1 MDALTEVRDFIL
13 ARRQAVLAV
22 SANDEP
28 FTAMTSYVVEPGLAG
43 FLIHL
48 SDLSPHKRML
58 LANPKCS
65 LLIAEADD
73 GRAEV
78 MSLARVTLQGLAA
91 KIAKDTDDYAQAR
104 ARFLARL
111 PSSEIMF
118 GLPDFDLFRITPVG
132 GRFIGGFGRA
142 FAFTSDQLIQTTNR

>member
-1 MDALTEVRDFIL
+1 MNDLTEVRNFIL
-13 ARRQAVLAV
+13 ARRQATLAV
-22 SANDEP
+22 CANDEP
-28 FTAMTSYVVEPGLAG
+28 FTAMTSYVVEPGVAG
-43 FLIHL
+43 LLIHL
-48 SDLSPHKRML
+48 SDLAPHKRML

-65 LLIAEADD
+65 VLIAEADD

-78 MSLARVTLQGLAA
+78 MSLARVALQGIAA
-91 KIAKDTDDYAQAR
+91 KIEKHTDDYAQAK

-118 GLPDFDLFRITPVG
+118 GLPDFDLFRITPTG

-142 FAFTSDQLIQTTNR
+142 FAFTADQLIQISNP

>member
-1 MDALTEVRDFIL
+1 MNALTEVRDFIL
-13 ARRQAVLAV
+13 ARRLATLAV
-22 SANDEP
+22 CDHDEP
-28 FTAMTSYVVEPGLAG
+28 FTAMTSYVPEPGVTGL
-43 FLIHL
+43 LIHL
-48 SDLSPHKRML
+48 SDLAPHKRML

-78 MSLARVTLQGLAA
+78 MSLARVTLQGNAV
-91 KIAKDTDDYAQAR
+91 KIEKASEDYAQSK

-118 GLPDFDLFRITPVG
+118 GLPDFDLFRITPTS

-142 FAFTSDQLIQTTNR
+142 FAFTADQLVQIADR